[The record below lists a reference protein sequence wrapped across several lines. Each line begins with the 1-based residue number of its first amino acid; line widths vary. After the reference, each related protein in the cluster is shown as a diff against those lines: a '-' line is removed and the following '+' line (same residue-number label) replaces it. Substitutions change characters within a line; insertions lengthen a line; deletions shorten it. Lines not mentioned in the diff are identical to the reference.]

1 MVTRGQPTQQQKKQ
15 QRVLQTL
22 QQTQGQKS
30 YQQKKTKEAKSLFES
45 IGIDKP
51 NNDDNTK
58 WKAFTDSLTKSVYVL
73 YREKFDQYN
82 EKLQE
87 ITTDNQMDEFVT
99 FLQNNINKTD
109 KTRQSI
115 AELKKDLLI
124 KFGEK
129 NFELILGKFN
139 KNNECKTI
147 IKMLKEEYNIDK
159 RSPAILDVSSSS
171 SRRSNRSSRLNTR
184 NTEDDTEDEVD
195 NFQTKL
201 KTRHDELYKTL
212 KKIYDTN
219 IGLANYI
226 GILKM
231 LKAFSLK
238 PELMTNKQTPLYI
251 NYAITGLPGTGKSY
265 IARLLAKI
273 LQHSGIL
280 LRNKFSTLE
289 SFDFIGEYIG
299 QSGPKTYNSLLKN
312 MESVV
317 FIDEV
322 YTIARCNGDMIK
334 NCEPNK
340 KCNKLK
346 CSKFDQYSTEAC
358 TEIVKFISENPGC
371 IAIIVAG
378 YEEGDLAVKNT
389 FFQINEGMSR
399 RFPQNNRIK
408 MKPVL
413 SKDAIAKVQ
422 NTLKQYKL
430 TQTDTNGLGTPS
442 KLHNLFQDSLL
453 KLEKDA
459 VLKENYSSLNRIVKD
474 FIEWLVLKP
483 SNQQITDDEA
493 KKKISQLFNQNTVK
507 TTTKIQHVM
516 ENIADQLANKANL
529 LTDAQKQQYK
539 KTIQKDKQN
548 YRKKKN

>member
-1 MVTRGQPTQQQKKQ
+1 MPRTKRGQPTQQQKKQ
-15 QRVLQTL
+15 QILLQQQ
-22 QQTQGQKS
+22 QQTQAQKS
-30 YQQKKTKEAKSLFES
+30 YQQKKTKEAKDLFNS
-45 IGIDKP
+45 IGI
-51 NNDDNTK
+51 NERDDPSNRTWNK
-58 WKAFTDSLTKSVYVL
+58 FTESLTDSVYVL
-73 YREKFDQYN
+73 YRQKFDQYK
-82 EKLQE
+82 EKLQD
-87 ITTDNQMDEFVT
+87 ITTDNQMNEFVT
-99 FLQNNINKTD
+99 FLKKNITQTPQTK
-109 KTRQSI
+109 QSI
-115 AELKKDLLI
+115 AELKKDLVI

-139 KNNECKTI
+139 KNNECNTI
-147 IKMLKEEYNIDK
+147 IKMLEDDYGIKSN
-159 RSPAILDVSSSS
+159 SS
-171 SRRSNRSSRLNTR
+171 SRRPNTTFIA
-184 NTEDDTEDEVD
+184 NI
-195 NFQTKL
+195 NL
-201 KTRHDELYKTL
+201 RHLELYNTL
-212 KKIYDTN
+212 KKIYDMK

-238 PELMTNKQTPLYI
+238 PELLTNKQTPLYI

-265 IARLLAKI
+265 IARLLASI

-280 LRNKFSTLE
+280 LRNKFTTLE

-334 NCEPNK
+334 NKKSCEPNK

-389 FFQINEGMSR
+389 FFEINEGMSR

-413 SKDAIAKVQ
+413 SNDAIAKVQ
-422 NTLKQYKL
+422 TTLKQYKL

-453 KLEKDA
+453 KLEKDT

-474 FIEWLVLKP
+474 FIEWLVLKQGKTV
-483 SNQQITDDEA
+483 SDDEA
-493 KKKISQLFNQNTVK
+493 KKKISQLFQQNTMP

-516 ENIADQLANKANL
+516 VTIADQLVNKPNL
-529 LTDAQKQQYK
+529 LTDAQKKQYK

-548 YRKKKN
+548 NKKKKN

>member
-1 MVTRGQPTQQQKKQ
+1 MVRQQQKKQ
-15 QRVLQTL
+15 QILLQQQ

-30 YQQKKTKEAKSLFES
+30 YQQKKTKEAKDLFES

-51 NNDDNTK
+51 NNDQNTK
-58 WKAFTDSLTKSVYVL
+58 WIAFTKSLTKSVYVL
-73 YREKFDQYN
+73 YRAKVDQYN

-99 FLQNNINKTD
+99 FLQKNINQTAQTK
-109 KTRQSI
+109 QSI
-115 AELKKDLLI
+115 AELKKDLVI

-147 IKMLKEEYNIDK
+147 LKMLKEEYKIDTS
-159 RSPAILDVSSSS
+159 SPDIIHLTT
-171 SRRSNRSSRLNTR
+171 RRSIRSTRGRRNTR
-184 NTEDDTEDEVD
+184 NTEDYTVNIQSNDTEI
-195 NFQTKL
+195 FQNKL
-201 KTRHDELYKTL
+201 KTRHNKLYETL
-212 KKIYDTN
+212 NKIYDTK

-280 LRNKFSTLE
+280 LRNKFTTLE

-334 NCEPNK
+334 NKESCEPNK

-389 FFQINEGMSR
+389 FFEINEGMSR

-422 NTLKQYKL
+422 STLKQYKL

-442 KLHNLFQDSLL
+442 NLHNLFKDSLL
-453 KLEKDA
+453 KLEKDT

-493 KKKISQLFNQNTVK
+493 KKKISKLFQQNTMP

-516 ENIADQLANKANL
+516 GNIADKIAKQH

-548 YRKKKN
+548 DKKKKN

>member
-1 MVTRGQPTQQQKKQ
+1 MVRTRGQQTQQQKKQ
-15 QRVLQTL
+15 QHVLQTL

-30 YQQKKTKEAKSLFES
+30 YQQKKTKEAKDLFNS
-45 IGIDKP
+45 IGIDET
-51 NNDDNTK
+51 NNPSNQT
-58 WKAFTDSLTKSVYVL
+58 WSNFTESLRNSVYVL
-73 YREKFDQYN
+73 YLEKFKQYKQ
-82 EKLQE
+82 KLQD
-87 ITTDNQMDEFVT
+87 ITTDNQMNEFVT
-99 FLQNNINKTD
+99 FLKNNIVQTTQTK
-109 KTRQSI
+109 QSI
-115 AELKKDLLI
+115 TELKKDLVI

-139 KNNECKTI
+139 KNNECNSI
-147 IKMLKEEYNIDK
+147 IQMLETDYGITA
-159 RSPAILDVSSSS
+159 RSSS
-171 SRRSNRSSRLNTR
+171 NRTNRTF
-184 NTEDDTEDEVD
+184 TEKIEP
-195 NFQTKL
+195 
-201 KTRHDELYKTL
+201 RHLELYNTL

-226 GILKM
+226 GILNT

-238 PELMTNKQTPLYI
+238 PELLTNKQTPLYI

-265 IARLLAKI
+265 IARLLASI

-280 LRNKFSTLE
+280 LRDKFTTLE

-317 FIDEV
+317 FVDEV

-334 NCEPNK
+334 DNKSCEPNK

-389 FFQINEGMSR
+389 FFEINEGMSR
-399 RFPQNNRIK
+399 RFPQNNRLK

-422 NTLKQYKL
+422 STLKQYNL
-430 TQTDTNGLGTPS
+430 TKGNTKGLAPS
-442 KLHNLFQDSLL
+442 KLHNLFQDTLL
-453 KLEKDA
+453 KLEKDT

-493 KKKISQLFNQNTVK
+493 KKKISKLFQQNTMP

-516 ENIADQLANKANL
+516 GNIADKIAKHH
-529 LTDAQKQQYK
+529 LTDDQKQQYK

-548 YRKKKN
+548 DKKKKN